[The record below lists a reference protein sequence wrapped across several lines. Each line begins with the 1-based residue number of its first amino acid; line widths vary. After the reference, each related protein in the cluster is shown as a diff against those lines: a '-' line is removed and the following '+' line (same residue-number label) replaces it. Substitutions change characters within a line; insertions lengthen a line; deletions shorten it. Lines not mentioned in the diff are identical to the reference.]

1 MKYHVLHITTD
12 FAEEW
17 QKEVFD
23 QELCDLGVDTIDGAG
38 LEPEQAGHA
47 DYYIPSDLWEQNQ
60 DAIQAQISDTEGA
73 TLLSVD
79 EVPDENWNA
88 VWEAEHPVQELPLGV
103 KIIPHCAFG
112 AGHHE
117 TTAMMI
123 EALMTPH
130 LTSPCRGGTTLTGK
144 NVLDNG
150 CGTGVLGIFAKK
162 LGAAHVLAVDIDDKS
177 VQNTLENAALNGV
190 ELDVRLGSVSE
201 QGERSVLC
209 QTKGR
214 SVFDLVLANI
224 HRNILLAQMSIY
236 ARIIK
241 EGGEVWMSG
250 FYETDC
256 PALEEEAKKNG
267 LRLIEVRANGEWRMM
282 RCRKEELR

>member
-23 QELCDLGVDTIDGAG
+23 QELCDLGVDTIDAG

-60 DAIQAQISDTEGA
+60 DAIQAQISETEGA

-123 EALMTPH
+123 EALINFK
-130 LTSPCRGGTTLTGK
+130 SQISNFK
-144 NVLDNG
+144 FNVLDNG

-201 QGERSVLC
+201 QGERSVLR
-209 QTKGR
+209 QTESR

-224 HRNILLAQMSIY
+224 HRNILLAQMPVY

-241 EGGEVWMSG
+241 KGGEVWMSG

-256 PALEEEAKKNG
+256 PALEEEAQKNG
-267 LRLIEVRANGEWRMM
+267 LQLIEVRANGEWRMM

>member
-23 QELCDLGVDTIDGAG
+23 QELCDLGVDTIDAG

-60 DAIQAQISDTEGA
+60 EAIQAQISDTEGA
-73 TLLSVD
+73 TLLSVE

-123 EALMTPH
+123 EALINFK
-130 LTSPCRGGTTLTGK
+130 SQISNFK
-144 NVLDNG
+144 FNVLDNG

-190 ELDVRLGSVSE
+190 ELDVRLGSVNE

-209 QTKGR
+209 QTEGR

-224 HRNILLAQMSIY
+224 HRNILIEDMPTYFRSLRRGG
-236 ARIIK
+236 RILL
-241 EGGEVWMSG
+241 SG
-250 FYETDC
+250 FFEADI
-256 PALEEEAKKNG
+256 PAVADAVQASG
-267 LRLIEVRANGEWRMM
+267 GTVVGSSLREGWACIECM
-282 RCRKEELR
+282 KER

>member
-23 QELCDLGVDTIDGAG
+23 QELCDLGVDTIDG
-38 LEPEQAGHA
+38 E

-60 DAIQAQISDTEGA
+60 EAIQAQISDTEGA

-123 EALMTPH
+123 EALINFK
-130 LTSPCRGGTTLTGK
+130 SQISNFK
-144 NVLDNG
+144 FNVLDNG

-190 ELDVRLGSVSE
+190 ELDVRLGDISSFPF
-201 QGERSVLC
+201 GEETGL
-209 QTKGR
+209 GA
-214 SVFDLVLANI
+214 FDLILANI
-224 HRNILLAQMSIY
+224 HRNILLAQMPIY
-236 ARIIK
+236 ARITK

-250 FYETDC
+250 FYESDC
-256 PALEEEAKKNG
+256 AALEEEAQKNG

>member
-23 QELCDLGVDTIDGAG
+23 QELCDLGVDTIDAG

-60 DAIQAQISDTEGA
+60 EAIQAQISETEGA

-123 EALMTPH
+123 EALINFK
-130 LTSPCRGGTTLTGK
+130 SQISNFK
-144 NVLDNG
+144 FNVLDNG

-190 ELDVRLGSVSE
+190 ELDVHLGSVSE

-209 QTKGR
+209 QTEGR

-224 HRNILLAQMSIY
+224 HRNILLAQMPIY

-256 PALEEEAKKNG
+256 PALEEEAQKNG

>member
-23 QELCDLGVDTIDGAG
+23 QELCDLGVDTIDDAG

-47 DYYIPSDLWEQNQ
+47 DYYIPSDLWAQNQ
-60 DAIQAQISDTEGA
+60 EAIQAQISETEGA

-79 EVPDENWNA
+79 EMPDENWNA

-103 KIIPHCAFG
+103 QIIPHCAFG

-123 EALMTPH
+123 EALIH
-130 LTSPCRGGTTLTGK
+130 FKSQISNLK
-144 NVLDNG
+144 FNVLDNG

-209 QTKGR
+209 QTEGR

-224 HRNILLAQMSIY
+224 HRNILLAQMPIY

-282 RCRKEELR
+282 RCRKEGLR

>member
-23 QELCDLGVDTIDGAG
+23 QELCDLGVDTIDAG

-60 DAIQAQISDTEGA
+60 EAIQAQISDTEGA

-123 EALMTPH
+123 EALINFK
-130 LTSPCRGGTTLTGK
+130 SQISNFK
-144 NVLDNG
+144 FNVLDNG

-190 ELDVRLGSVSE
+190 ELDVRLGSVNE
-201 QGERSVLC
+201 QGERSVLW
-209 QTKGR
+209 QTEGR

-224 HRNILLAQMSIY
+224 HRNILLAQMPIY

-282 RCRKEELR
+282 RCRKEGLH

>member
-23 QELCDLGVDTIDGAG
+23 QELCDLGVDTIDAG

-73 TLLSVD
+73 TLLSVE

-123 EALMTPH
+123 EALINFK
-130 LTSPCRGGTTLTGK
+130 SQISNFK
-144 NVLDNG
+144 FNVLDNG

-190 ELDVRLGSVSE
+190 ELDVRLGSVNE
-201 QGERSVLC
+201 QGERSVLR
-209 QTKGR
+209 QTEGR

-224 HRNILLAQMSIY
+224 HRNILLAQMPIY

-282 RCRKEELR
+282 ICRKEVLH

>member
-23 QELCDLGVDTIDGAG
+23 QELCDLGVDTIDDAG

-60 DAIQAQISDTEGA
+60 EAIQTQISDTEGA

-117 TTAMMI
+117 TTTMMI

-190 ELDVRLGSVSE
+190 ELDVRLGDISSFPF
-201 QGERSVLC
+201 GEETGL
-209 QTKGR
+209 GA
-214 SVFDLVLANI
+214 FDLILANI
-224 HRNILLAQMSIY
+224 HRNILLAQMPIY

-256 PALEEEAKKNG
+256 PALEEEAQKNG
-267 LRLIEVRANGEWRMM
+267 LQLIEVRANGEWRMM

>member
-23 QELCDLGVDTIDGAG
+23 QELCDLGVDTIDAG

-60 DAIQAQISDTEGA
+60 EAIQAQISDTEGA
-73 TLLSVD
+73 TLLSVE

-123 EALMTPH
+123 EALINFK
-130 LTSPCRGGTTLTGK
+130 SQISNFK
-144 NVLDNG
+144 FNVLDNG

-190 ELDVRLGSVSE
+190 ELDVHLGSVSE

-209 QTKGR
+209 QTEGR
-214 SVFDLVLANI
+214 SVFDLILANI
-224 HRNILLAQMSIY
+224 HRNILLAQMPIY

-256 PALEEEAKKNG
+256 PALEEEAQKNG

>member
-23 QELCDLGVDTIDGAG
+23 QELCDLGVDTIDAG

-60 DAIQAQISDTEGA
+60 EAIQAQISDTEGA

-123 EALMTPH
+123 EALIH
-130 LTSPCRGGTTLTGK
+130 FKSQISNLK
-144 NVLDNG
+144 FNVLDNG

-209 QTKGR
+209 QTEGR

-224 HRNILLAQMSIY
+224 HRNILLAQLPIY
-236 ARIIK
+236 ARLLK

-250 FYETDC
+250 FDETDC

-267 LRLIEVRANGEWRMM
+267 LYLIEVRANGEWRMM
-282 RCRKEELR
+282 RCRKEGLR

>member
-23 QELCDLGVDTIDGAG
+23 QELCDLGVDTIDAG

-73 TLLSVD
+73 TLLSVE

-123 EALMTPH
+123 EALINFK
-130 LTSPCRGGTTLTGK
+130 SQISNFK
-144 NVLDNG
+144 FNVLDNG

-190 ELDVRLGSVSE
+190 ELDVRLGSVNE
-201 QGERSVLC
+201 QGDRSVLL
-209 QTKGR
+209 QTEGR
-214 SVFDLVLANI
+214 SVFYLVLANI
-224 HRNILLAQMSIY
+224 HRNILLAQMPIY

-267 LRLIEVRANGEWRMM
+267 LQLIEVRANGEWRMM

>member
-23 QELCDLGVDTIDGAG
+23 QELCDLGVDTIDGG

-123 EALMTPH
+123 EALINFK
-130 LTSPCRGGTTLTGK
+130 SQISNFK
-144 NVLDNG
+144 FNVLDNG

-201 QGERSVLC
+201 QGERYVLC
-209 QTKGR
+209 QTEGR
-214 SVFDLVLANI
+214 SVFDLILANI
-224 HRNILLAQMSIY
+224 HRNILLAQMPIY

-267 LRLIEVRANGEWRMM
+267 LQLIEVRANGEWRMM

>member
-23 QELCDLGVDTIDGAG
+23 QELCDLGVDTIDAG

-47 DYYIPSDLWEQNQ
+47 DYYIPSDLWEQKQ
-60 DAIQAQISDTEGA
+60 EAIQAQISDTEGA
-73 TLLSVD
+73 TLLSVE

-123 EALMTPH
+123 EALINFK
-130 LTSPCRGGTTLTGK
+130 SQISNFK
-144 NVLDNG
+144 FNVLDNG

-190 ELDVRLGSVSE
+190 ELDVRLGSVNE

-209 QTKGR
+209 QTEGR

-224 HRNILLAQMSIY
+224 HRNILLAQMPIY

-267 LRLIEVRANGEWRMM
+267 LQLIEVRANGEWRMM

>member
-23 QELCDLGVDTIDGAG
+23 QELCDLGVDTIDGG

-47 DYYIPSDLWEQNQ
+47 DYYIPSDLWEPNQ

-123 EALMTPH
+123 EALIH
-130 LTSPCRGGTTLTGK
+130 FKSQISNFK
-144 NVLDNG
+144 FNVLDNG

-209 QTKGR
+209 QTEGR

-224 HRNILLAQMSIY
+224 HRNILLAQMPIY
-236 ARIIK
+236 AHIIN

-282 RCRKEELR
+282 RCQKEGLR

>member
-23 QELCDLGVDTIDGAG
+23 QELCDLGVDTIDAG

-73 TLLSVD
+73 TLLSVE

-88 VWEAEHPVQELPLGV
+88 VWEAEHPVQELTLGV

-123 EALMTPH
+123 EALINFK
-130 LTSPCRGGTTLTGK
+130 SQISNFK
-144 NVLDNG
+144 FNVLDNG

-190 ELDVRLGSVSE
+190 ELDVRLGSVNE
-201 QGERSVLC
+201 QGERSVLR
-209 QTKGR
+209 QTEGR

-224 HRNILLAQMSIY
+224 HRNILLAQMPIY

-267 LRLIEVRANGEWRMM
+267 LRFIEVRANGEWRMM

>member
-23 QELCDLGVDTIDGAG
+23 QELCDLGVDTIDAG
-38 LEPEQAGHA
+38 LEPEQASHA

-60 DAIQAQISDTEGA
+60 DAIQAQISETEGA

-130 LTSPCRGGTTLTGK
+130 LTSPCRGETTLTGK
-144 NVLDNG
+144 NILDNG

-201 QGERSVLC
+201 QGERSVLR
-209 QTKGR
+209 QTESR

-224 HRNILLAQMSIY
+224 HRNILLAQMPVY

-241 EGGEVWMSG
+241 KGGEVWMSG

-256 PALEEEAKKNG
+256 PALEEEAQKNG
-267 LRLIEVRANGEWRMM
+267 LQLIEVRANGEWRMM

>member
-23 QELCDLGVDTIDGAG
+23 QELCDLGVDTIDDAG

-47 DYYIPSDLWEQNQ
+47 DYYIPSDLWAQNQ
-60 DAIQAQISDTEGA
+60 EAIQAQISETEGA
-73 TLLSVD
+73 TLLSVE

-103 KIIPHCAFG
+103 QIIPHCAFG

-123 EALMTPH
+123 EALIH
-130 LTSPCRGGTTLTGK
+130 FKSQISNLK
-144 NVLDNG
+144 FNVLDNG

-209 QTKGR
+209 QTEGR

-224 HRNILLAQMSIY
+224 HRNILLAQMPIY

>member
-1 MKYHVLHITTD
+1 MKYQVLHITTD

-23 QELCDLGVDTIDGAG
+23 QKLCDLGVDTIDAG

-60 DAIQAQISDTEGA
+60 EAIQAQISDTEGA
-73 TLLSVD
+73 TLLSVE

-123 EALMTPH
+123 EALINFK
-130 LTSPCRGGTTLTGK
+130 SQISNFK
-144 NVLDNG
+144 FNVLDNG

-190 ELDVRLGSVSE
+190 ELDVRLGSVNE

-224 HRNILLAQMSIY
+224 HRNILLAQMPIY

-256 PALEEEAKKNG
+256 PALQAAAEAEG
-267 LRLIEVRANGEWRMM
+267 LRLLATQANNEWRL
-282 RCRKEELR
+282 LRFKKG

>member
-23 QELCDLGVDTIDGAG
+23 QELCDLGVDTIDDG

-123 EALMTPH
+123 EALINFK
-130 LTSPCRGGTTLTGK
+130 SQISNFK
-144 NVLDNG
+144 FNVLDNG

>member
-23 QELCDLGVDTIDGAG
+23 QELCDLGVDTIDDAG

-60 DAIQAQISDTEGA
+60 EAIQAQISDTEGA

-103 KIIPHCAFG
+103 KIVPHCAFG

-123 EALMTPH
+123 EALIH
-130 LTSPCRGGTTLTGK
+130 FKSQISNLK
-144 NVLDNG
+144 FNVLDNG

-209 QTKGR
+209 QTEGR

-224 HRNILLAQMSIY
+224 HRNILLAQMPTY
-236 ARIIK
+236 ARIIR

-267 LRLIEVRANGEWRMM
+267 LHLIEVRANGEWRMM
-282 RCRKEELR
+282 RCRKEGLR

>member
-12 FAEEW
+12 FAKEW

-23 QELCDLGVDTIDGAG
+23 QELCDLGVDTIDAG

-60 DAIQAQISDTEGA
+60 DAIQAQISETEGA

-123 EALMTPH
+123 EALINFK
-130 LTSPCRGGTTLTGK
+130 SQISNFK
-144 NVLDNG
+144 FNVLDNG

-209 QTKGR
+209 QTEGR

-224 HRNILLAQMSIY
+224 HRNILLAQMPIY

-256 PALEEEAKKNG
+256 PALEEEAQKNG
-267 LRLIEVRANGEWRMM
+267 LQLIEVRANGEWRMM

>member
-1 MKYHVLHITTD
+1 MKYHILHITTD

-23 QELCDLGVDTIDGAG
+23 QELCDLGVDTIDAG

-60 DAIQAQISDTEGA
+60 DAIQARISNTEGA

-123 EALMTPH
+123 DCLQQSAI
-130 LTSPCRGGTTLTGK
+130 SFQQSVFSS
-144 NVLDNG
+144 VLDNG

-201 QGERSVLC
+201 QGERSVLR
-209 QTKGR
+209 QTEAR

-224 HRNILLAQMSIY
+224 HRNILLAQMPIY
-236 ARIIK
+236 ARILK

-267 LRLIEVRANGEWRMM
+267 LQLIEVRANGEWRMM

>member
-23 QELCDLGVDTIDGAG
+23 QELCDLGVDTIDAG

-73 TLLSVD
+73 TLLSVE

-123 EALMTPH
+123 EALINFK
-130 LTSPCRGGTTLTGK
+130 SQISNFK
-144 NVLDNG
+144 FNVLDNG

-190 ELDVRLGSVSE
+190 ELDVRLGSVNE
-201 QGERSVLC
+201 QGERSVLR
-209 QTKGR
+209 QTEGR

-224 HRNILLAQMSIY
+224 HRNILLAQMPIY

-267 LRLIEVRANGEWRMM
+267 LQLIEVRANGEWRMM
-282 RCRKEELR
+282 RCRKEGLQ

>member
-23 QELCDLGVDTIDGAG
+23 QELCDLGVDTIDDAG

-60 DAIQAQISDTEGA
+60 EAIQAQISDTEGA

-79 EVPDENWNA
+79 EVPNDNWNA

-123 EALMTPH
+123 EALIH
-130 LTSPCRGGTTLTGK
+130 FKSQISNLK
-144 NVLDNG
+144 FNVLDNG

-190 ELDVRLGSVSE
+190 ELDVRLGSVNE

-209 QTKGR
+209 QTEGR

-224 HRNILLAQMSIY
+224 HRNILLAQMPIY

-256 PALEEEAKKNG
+256 PALEEEAKKKG

-282 RCRKEELR
+282 RCRKEVLH

>member
-1 MKYHVLHITTD
+1 MKYHVLHISTD

-23 QELCDLGVDTIDGAG
+23 QELCDLGVDTIDGG
-38 LEPEQAGHA
+38 LGPEQAGHA

-73 TLLSVD
+73 TLLSVE

-88 VWEAEHPVQELPLGV
+88 VWEAEHLVQELPLGV
-103 KIIPHCAFG
+103 KIVPRCAFG

-123 EALMTPH
+123 EALIH
-130 LTSPCRGGTTLTGK
+130 FKSQISNLK
-144 NVLDNG
+144 FNVLDNG

-190 ELDVRLGSVSE
+190 ELDVRLGSVNE

-209 QTKGR
+209 QTEGR

-224 HRNILLAQMSIY
+224 HRNILLAQMPIY
-236 ARIIK
+236 ARILK

>member
-23 QELCDLGVDTIDGAG
+23 QELCDLGVDTIDAG

-73 TLLSVD
+73 TLLSVE

-123 EALMTPH
+123 EALINFK
-130 LTSPCRGGTTLTGK
+130 SQISNFK
-144 NVLDNG
+144 FNVLDNG

-177 VQNTLENAALNGV
+177 VANTIENAALNGV
-190 ELDVRLGSVSE
+190 EIEARLGSVSE

-209 QTKGR
+209 QTEGR

-224 HRNILLAQMSIY
+224 HRNILLAQMPIY
-236 ARIIK
+236 ARILK

>member
-60 DAIQAQISDTEGA
+60 DTIQAQISETEGA
-73 TLLSVD
+73 TLLSAD

-123 EALMTPH
+123 EALINFK
-130 LTSPCRGGTTLTGK
+130 SQISNFK
-144 NVLDNG
+144 FNVLDNG

-209 QTKGR
+209 QTEGR

-224 HRNILLAQMSIY
+224 HRNILLAQMPIY

-256 PALEEEAKKNG
+256 PALEAEAKKNG

>member
-23 QELCDLGVDTIDGAG
+23 QELCDLGVDTIDAG

-60 DAIQAQISDTEGA
+60 EAIQAQISDTEGA

-190 ELDVRLGSVSE
+190 EIEARLEDISSLPFREWLGLGS
-201 QGERSVLC
+201 
-209 QTKGR
+209 
-214 SVFDLVLANI
+214 FDLVLANI
-224 HRNILLAQMSIY
+224 HRNILLAQMPIY

-256 PALEEEAKKNG
+256 PALEEEAQKNG
-267 LRLIEVRANGEWRMM
+267 LQLIEVRANGEWRMM

>member
-23 QELCDLGVDTIDGAG
+23 QELCDLGVDTIDDAG

-60 DAIQAQISDTEGA
+60 EAIQAQISDTEGA

-123 EALMTPH
+123 EALIH
-130 LTSPCRGGTTLTGK
+130 FKSQISNLK
-144 NVLDNG
+144 FNVLDNG

-190 ELDVRLGSVSE
+190 ELDERLGSVSE

-209 QTKGR
+209 QTEGR

-224 HRNILLAQMSIY
+224 HRNILLAQMPIY

-282 RCRKEELR
+282 RCRKEVLH

>member
-1 MKYHVLHITTD
+1 MKYHVFHITTD

-23 QELCDLGVDTIDGAG
+23 QELCDLGVDTIDAG

-47 DYYIPSDLWEQNQ
+47 DYYIPSDLWAQNQ
-60 DAIQAQISDTEGA
+60 EAIQAQISETEGA

-79 EVPDENWNA
+79 EVPDDNWNA

-123 EALMTPH
+123 EALIH
-130 LTSPCRGGTTLTGK
+130 FKSQISKLK
-144 NVLDNG
+144 FNVLDNG

-209 QTKGR
+209 QTEGR

-224 HRNILLAQMSIY
+224 HRNILLAQMPIY

>member
-23 QELCDLGVDTIDGAG
+23 QELCDLGVDTIDAG

-60 DAIQAQISDTEGA
+60 EAIQAQISYTEGA
-73 TLLSVD
+73 TLLSVE

-190 ELDVRLGSVSE
+190 ELDVRLGSVNE

-224 HRNILLAQMSIY
+224 HRNILLAQMPIY

-282 RCRKEELR
+282 RCRKEVLH